1 MSMSEMLRGVLAPT
15 KPKLDSADGGVG
27 ARLGMS
33 PYQYVAQDIAIKTAA
48 SIQQWAATD
57 DLEDGESYGDRLF
70 AHLIGVVDANK
81 DGDITDDEHE
91 LLTLAI
97 NSAWDYLVSLGV
109 SEDDANLLLNEW
121 DSDTADRVMSLLE
134 SVLGTPDGD
143 SDSDDGIDNFVFGDQ
158 TPLMDSAYRSVMVV
172 HGGKKMKV
180 NRRVGAVRLSPRQK
194 LAIRKASMKS
204 HSPAA
209 MMRRMKSMQ
218 ARKKMGL

>member
-1 MSMSEMLRGVLAPT
+1 MSMSEMLRGVLAPQR
-15 KPKLDSADGGVG
+15 KLDSADGGG
-27 ARLGMS
+27 AGGVHMGAD
-33 PYQYVAQDIAIKTAA
+33 QYVMQDVAIKAA
-48 SIQQWAATD
+48 AAVQQWAETD
-57 DLEDGESYGDRLF
+57 DLDGGESYGDRLF

-97 NSAWDYLVSLGV
+97 NAAWDYMVSYGV
-109 SEDDANLLLNEW
+109 SEEDAGSLLNDW
-121 DSDTADRVMSLLE
+121 DDGAADRVRELLA
-134 SVLGTPDGD
+134 SGMPDA
-143 SDSDDGIDNFVFGDQ
+143 DSDDGIDSFVFSDQ

-172 HGGKKMKV
+172 RGGKKMKV

-204 HSPAA
+204 HSPGA

>member
-27 ARLGMS
+27 TGTGPVGAD
-33 PYQYVAQDIAIKTAA
+33 QYVMQDVAIKTAA
-48 SIQQWAATD
+48 AVQQWAATD
-57 DLEDGESYGDRLF
+57 DLEDGESYSDRLF

-81 DGDITDDEHE
+81 DGEITDDEHE

-97 NSAWDYLVSLGV
+97 NAAWDYMVSYGV
-109 SEDDANLLLNEW
+109 SEEDAGALLNDW
-121 DSDTADRVMSLLE
+121 DEGAADRVRDLLA
-134 SVLGTPDGD
+134 SGMPDGD
-143 SDSDDGIDNFVFGDQ
+143 ADSDDGIDSFVFSDQ
-158 TPLMDSAYRSVMVV
+158 TPLMMDSAYRSVMVV

>member
-1 MSMSEMLRGVLAPT
+1 MSMSEMLRGVLAPQR
-15 KPKLDSADGGVG
+15 KLDSADGGG
-27 ARLGMS
+27 AGIVPMGAD
-33 PYQYVAQDIAIKTAA
+33 QYVMQDVAIKSAA
-48 SIQQWAATD
+48 AVQQWAATD
-57 DLEDGESYGDRLF
+57 DLEDGESYSDRLF

-81 DGDITDDEHE
+81 DGEITDDEHE

-97 NSAWDYLVSLGV
+97 NAAWDYMVSYGV
-109 SEDDANLLLNEW
+109 SEEDAGALLNDW
-121 DSDTADRVMSLLE
+121 DEGAADRVRDLLA
-134 SVLGTPDGD
+134 SGMPDGD
-143 SDSDDGIDNFVFGDQ
+143 ADSDDGIDSFVFSDQ

>member
-1 MSMSEMLRGVLAPT
+1 MSMSEMLRGVLAPQR
-15 KPKLDSADGGVG
+15 KLDSADGGG
-27 ARLGMS
+27 AGGVPMGAD
-33 PYQYVAQDIAIKTAA
+33 QYVMQDVAIKAA
-48 SIQQWAATD
+48 AAVQQWAETD
-57 DLEDGESYGDRLF
+57 DLDGGESYGDRLF

-97 NSAWDYLVSLGV
+97 NAAWDYMVSYGV
-109 SEDDANLLLNEW
+109 SEEDAGSLLIDWDDGA
-121 DSDTADRVMSLLE
+121 ADRVRELLA
-134 SVLGTPDGD
+134 SGMPDA
-143 SDSDDGIDNFVFGDQ
+143 DSDDGIDSFVFSDQ

-172 HGGKKMKV
+172 RGGKKMKV

-204 HSPAA
+204 HSPDA

>member
-1 MSMSEMLRGVLAPT
+1 MSMSEMLRGVLAPQR
-15 KPKLDSADGGVG
+15 KLDSADGGG
-27 ARLGMS
+27 AGGVPMGAD
-33 PYQYVAQDIAIKTAA
+33 QYVMQDVAIKAA
-48 SIQQWAATD
+48 AAVQQWAETD
-57 DLEDGESYGDRLF
+57 DLDGGESYSDRLF

-97 NSAWDYLVSLGV
+97 NAAWDYMVSYGV
-109 SEDDANLLLNEW
+109 SEEDAGSLLNDW
-121 DSDTADRVMSLLE
+121 DDGAADRVRELLA
-134 SVLGTPDGD
+134 SGMPDA
-143 SDSDDGIDNFVFGDQ
+143 DSDDGIDSFVFSDQ

-172 HGGKKMKV
+172 RGGKKMKV
-180 NRRVGAVRLSPRQK
+180 NRRMGPVRLSPRQK

>member
-1 MSMSEMLRGVLAPT
+1 MSMSEMLRGVLTPQR
-15 KPKLDSADGGVG
+15 KLDSADGGAGGIPMG
-27 ARLGMS
+27 AD
-33 PYQYVAQDIAIKTAA
+33 QYVMQDVAIKSAA
-48 SIQQWAATD
+48 AVQQWAATD
-57 DLEDGESYGDRLF
+57 DLEDGESYSDRLF

-81 DGDITDDEHE
+81 DGEITDDEHE

-97 NSAWDYLVSLGV
+97 NAAWDYMVSYGV
-109 SEDDANLLLNEW
+109 SEEDAGALLNDW
-121 DSDTADRVMSLLE
+121 DEGAADRVRDLLA
-134 SVLGTPDGD
+134 SGMPDGD
-143 SDSDDGIDNFVFGDQ
+143 ADSDDGIDSFVFSDQ
-158 TPLMDSAYRSVMVV
+158 TPLMMDSAYRSVMVV